1 MENVMVTNEVYAA
14 AVEQQ
19 SKLAAELAKAN
30 ERNERL
36 VAALKDCAR
45 HPRKAQ
51 RENIVKKALAAAE
64 AA

>member
-1 MENVMVTNEVYAA
+1 MVTNEAYAA

-19 SKLAAELAKAN
+19 SALAAQLAKAKQQ
-30 ERNERL
+30 NERL
-36 VAALKDCAR
+36 VAALQDCAR

-64 AA
+64 A